1 MRVQAQQYDTVD
13 ALCWRHYGRTEG
25 VTEAVYR
32 ANPGLAELG
41 PILPTGYWL
50 ELPNTTVPAQ
60 QNIIQLWD

>member
-13 ALCWRHYGRTEG
+13 ALCWRYYGRTEG
-25 VTEAVYR
+25 VTEAVYQ

-41 PILPTGYWL
+41 PMLPTGHWL
-50 ELPNTTVPAQ
+50 ELPNATEPAQ

>member
-13 ALCWRHYGRTEG
+13 ALCWRYYGRTEG
-25 VTEAVYR
+25 VTEAVYQ

-41 PILPTGYWL
+41 PVLPTGHCL
-50 ELPNTTVPAQ
+50 ELPNTTAPAQ

>member
-25 VTEAVYR
+25 VTEAVYQ
-32 ANPGLAELG
+32 ANPTLAELG
-41 PILPTGYWL
+41 PVLPAGYWL
-50 ELPNTTVPAQ
+50 ELPDTTEPAQ